1 MKSSAKNIE
10 NEYQGL
16 FDDANLSSEHTNPFS
31 KNNAN
36 NANNALQ
43 KAGKRPRIMKPL
55 YSVRLS

>member
-10 NEYQGL
+10 AEYPGL

-31 KNNAN
+31 KGNVNSP
-36 NANNALQ
+36 LQ
-43 KAGKRPRIMKPL
+43 KAGKRPRIIKPL

>member
-36 NANNALQ
+36 NALQ

>member
-31 KNNAN
+31 KNNS
-36 NANNALQ
+36 NNALQ